1 MFKIEQVGNGIGF
14 SNVLDTLLRNRGI
27 DNPGRFLNVSEND
40 VEDFNKFVNIH
51 VAGGLILEAI
61 YNKHKIGILVDND
74 GDGFTSSSIMYNYFK
89 KRGQYVQNR

>member
-27 DNPGRFLNVSEND
+27 ENPGRFLNVSEND

-61 YNKHKIGILVDND
+61 YNKHKIGILVDMD
-74 GDGFTSSSIMYNYFK
+74 
-89 KRGQYVQNR
+89 

>member
-51 VAGGLILEAI
+51 VAGGLILESI
-61 YNKHKIGILVDND
+61 YNKHKIGILVDMD
-74 GDGFTSSSIMYNYFK
+74 
-89 KRGQYVQNR
+89 